1 MAREVQSHY
10 DNQTLAS
17 ASPQVS
23 TEPLLLPFS
32 TTAQLMLTCSPIPGL
47 PTHSLATEASSSRLE
62 IEPLSSSIS
71 NSPQAA
77 HLPAQTTY
85 QISSQPVAT
94 PTNTTYQHCTGQQPP
109 HPHHMLPPYIP
120 QPVPYPGPWWGMHT
134 PYNVMCPVQQ
144 QQSYYHHLNP
154 YSSAPLQPSTDQ
166 HTVSTI
172 ALTKAV
178 NTSTDDQIQSDTSH
192 QSFSHDQP
200 HFSSLSGTVQHV
212 GQALPNPHTMI
223 THDHLHVHHKGHQ
236 QVSQYQSLQQ
246 DISNYASHMKSS
258 DTPPAKRLH
267 LETLHDTSEDC
278 GPPSANIV
286 HQDTTCTMDQF
297 IDYIK
302 TIYKQSV
309 IENNLNVIKWPP
321 TPSKIFI
328 NLACIDCR
336 TVVTKKEAD
345 EFTRAMM
352 EDGNVDVIMKEKTP
366 IEFSDIVQDL
376 HDTGSGKVI
385 LVEGAPGVGKS
396 TFAWEL
402 CRKWEKGEIAQQYHL
417 VLLLRLRDETI
428 RNAQSTRSALPSIL

>member
-1 MAREVQSHY
+1 MTKYAQSPENILTIDDLLDLLNLLSPVEHKCVYIGLHLGFSYHTIHSIQMQHASHLDQLCEILQQRLNQVPHLTVNDIVQALTSRIVGENLVAREVQSHY
-10 DNQTLAS
+10 GNQTLAS
-17 ASPQVS
+17 ASPQFS
-23 TEPLLLPFS
+23 TEPLLLRFS

-47 PTHSLATEASSSRLE
+47 PTHSLAEASSSRLE

-94 PTNTTYQHCTGQQPP
+94 PTNKTYQHCTGQQPP

-172 ALTKAV
+172 ALTEAV

-200 HFSSLSGTVQHV
+200 HFSSLSGTVQQV
-212 GQALPNPHTMI
+212 GQALPNPHTVI
-223 THDHLHVHHKGHQ
+223 THDHLHHKGHQ

-267 LETLHDTSEDC
+267 LETLHDTSADC
-278 GPPSANIV
+278 GPPSANV
-286 HQDTTCTMDQF
+286 VYQDTTCTMDQF

-302 TIYKQSV
+302 TIYIKGV

-321 TPSKIFI
+321 TPQNCTAVPLSF
-328 NLACIDCR
+328 
-336 TVVTKKEAD
+336 
-345 EFTRAMM
+345 
-352 EDGNVDVIMKEKTP
+352 
-366 IEFSDIVQDL
+366 
-376 HDTGSGKVI
+376 
-385 LVEGAPGVGKS
+385 APQ
-396 TFAWEL
+396 TE
-402 CRKWEKGEIAQQYHL
+402 R
-417 VLLLRLRDETI
+417 
-428 RNAQSTRSALPSIL
+428 